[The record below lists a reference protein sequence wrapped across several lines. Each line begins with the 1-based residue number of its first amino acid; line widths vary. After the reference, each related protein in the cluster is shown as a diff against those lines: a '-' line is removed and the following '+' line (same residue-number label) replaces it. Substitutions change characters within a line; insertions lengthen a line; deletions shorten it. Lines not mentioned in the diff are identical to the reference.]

1 MGAGTP
7 DGIDVLGLGA
17 LVFSISGSLEPFNC
31 QYKRD
36 INFLILH
43 FNSFST
49 KNRKVQTEQYH
60 SDEFKEQRR
69 QQVSVPDKGNYCSY
83 CLGKKFVHWV
93 SGHEKSLS

>member
-36 INFLILH
+36 TCINFLILH

-49 KNRKVQTEQYH
+49 KTEKFKLNIITVINSKNKEGNRFQFQI
-60 SDEFKEQRR
+60 
-69 QQVSVPDKGNYCSY
+69 KGTTVVIA
-83 CLGKKFVHWV
+83 LA
-93 SGHEKSLS
+93 KSLSIG

>member
-69 QQVSVPDKGNYCSY
+69 QQVSVLDKGDYCH
-83 CLGKKFVHWV
+83 CLGKKFVHWA